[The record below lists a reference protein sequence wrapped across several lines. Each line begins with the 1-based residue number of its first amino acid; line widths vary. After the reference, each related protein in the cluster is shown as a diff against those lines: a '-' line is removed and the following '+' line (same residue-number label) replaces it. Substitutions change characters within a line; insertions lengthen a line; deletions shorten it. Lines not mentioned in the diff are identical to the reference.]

1 MKRSQNV
8 LKLKKSFYLCCMNK
22 KPKYYVVW
30 QGVEPGIYET
40 WEECLLQTK
49 GFAGAKYKSFESM
62 QEAEEAFASSPY
74 DYVKPKAEK
83 TTPSRKKDAP
93 LPPEVLENSLA
104 VDAACSGNPGQM
116 EYRGVH
122 VASRQQIFHF
132 GPLYGT
138 NNIGEFLAIVH
149 GLALLKQ
156 KNIQMPIYSDSVNA
170 IGWVKKKQCK
180 TKLERNEKTEELFKL
195 IERAEKWLAQN
206 TYTTQILKWDTKK
219 WGEIP
224 ADFGRK

>member
-1 MKRSQNV
+1 
-8 LKLKKSFYLCCMNK
+8 MNK

-83 TTPSRKKDAP
+83 ATSSRKKDDP
-93 LPPEVLENSLA
+93 MPPEVLENSLA

-132 GPLYGT
+132 GPMYGT

-180 TKLERNEKTEELFKL
+180 TKLERNEKSEELFKL